1 MPMRPSTAVRRTRRA
16 LAAGALLVALP
27 GLPALAHAQ
36 SANAYSL
43 SDITDLVKNKVPS
56 KRVLSLAKQNCVS
69 FSFDDDAKTRL
80 RHAGATTSLID
91 SLSAVCGPDHP
102 KPSAEDSA
110 KAAAPPAAVVAAPPP
125 DTTFP
130 VKIRAAVVGSDLT
143 VRPVP
148 QMDLFIIGPHGDTTR
163 TSTDLDGSADGS
175 FKEGVYR
182 IESAHSV
189 TIGNARYHWAFYQT
203 FSKDMRP
210 IELTQRNAMIDTITV
225 AAAPPATATPTGATT
240 TGAPTTGAPT
250 TPPTDSAQPANSA
263 GPADSAASPK
273 TPAKPVRHENVERE
287 IFAKYKS
294 GVFTVFGAA
303 RGTGF
308 LVDST
313 GLVVTNAHLVKG
325 AEDVR
330 VQIDSATKVY
340 AKPLV
345 TDDDK
350 DIAVLAINMNRC
362 GACAVLPLFDSSKST
377 APAAGDRVL
386 ALGSPLNRLS
396 VLSIGIVSSADDH
409 AIVSD
414 AGVNW
419 LNTGGPLI
427 NLDGYV
433 IALNS
438 TRESQLALSDA
449 SAGPRVASS
458 TPVSSIAADVE
469 RARTALSSLGAAAPT
484 DSLLPVLPPDPF
496 PKAPIDAVSALPR
509 LDLDVYRTGG
519 GSFRVLV
526 MTPQVMAWRQVQAD
540 KALAARKHDDP
551 RKAAQWRRID
561 PIEGWRD
568 WRDYLDDRRAVV
580 IVNVMPEAAAFPFY
594 EADKLQNFDGGNFKS
609 MVITRDGVPI
619 IPVEKVRIPAVLN
632 VDEMRASGR
641 QVPMQGIY
649 VYRIRDFAPRAVGT
663 TATYA
668 VRIVDA
674 SQPDKPVSIPIQPA
688 MIEQLWKDFTPYRFP

>member
-1 MPMRPSTAVRRTRRA
+1 MPMRPSISSRSARLAIAV
-16 LAAGALLVALP
+16 GAVLFALP

-36 SANAYSL
+36 AANAYSL
-43 SDITDLVKNKVPS
+43 SDIVDLVKNKVPS
-56 KRVLSLAKQNCVS
+56 KRVLALAKENCVS
-69 FSFDDDAKTRL
+69 FSFDDDAKSKL
-80 RHAGATTSLID
+80 RRAGASTSLITE
-91 SLSAVCGPDHP
+91 LSSVCGPDNP
-102 KPSAEDSA
+102 KPTAADSA
-110 KAAAPPAAVVAAPPP
+110 KAAPPPAPVAVAPPP

-130 VKIRAAVVGSDLT
+130 VKIRVAVVGADLT

-148 QMDLFIIGPHGDTTR
+148 QMDLYVIGPQGDTTR
-163 TSTDLDGSADGS
+163 MSTDLDGSAGGS
-175 FKEGVYR
+175 FKDGVYR
-182 IESAHSV
+182 VESARSV
-189 TIGNARYHWAFYQT
+189 TIGNERYRWAFYQT
-203 FSKDMRP
+203 FAKDMRA
-210 IELTQRNAMIDTITV
+210 IELTQKNAMIDTIAA
-225 AAAPPATATPTGATT
+225 AAAPAATT
-240 TGAPTTGAPT
+240 TPAGAASTSAPAASTGA
-250 TPPTDSAQPANSA
+250 DSAQPAATA
-263 GPADSAASPK
+263 GPTDSAAAPK
-273 TPAKPVRHENVERE
+273 TPAKPVRHENVERD
-287 IFAKYKS
+287 IFDKYKS

-308 LVDST
+308 LVDSS
-313 GLVVTNAHLVKG
+313 GLVVTNAHLIKG
-325 AEDVR
+325 ADEVR

-345 TDDDK
+345 TDDAK
-350 DIAVLAINMNRC
+350 DIAVLAINMSHC
-362 GACAVLPLFDSSKST
+362 SACAVLPLFDSSKST
-377 APAAGDRVL
+377 APVAGDRVL
-386 ALGSPLNRLS
+386 ALGSPINRLS

-409 AIVSD
+409 AVVSD

-433 IALNS
+433 VALNS
-438 TRESQLALSDA
+438 TRESQLALADV

-458 TPVSSIAADVE
+458 VPVASVADAVQ
-469 RARTALSSLGAAAPT
+469 RARTALSSLGANAPT

-519 GSFRVLV
+519 GPFRVLV

-580 IVNVMPEAAAFPFY
+580 VVNVMPEAAAFPFY
-594 EADKLQNFDGGNFKS
+594 DADKIQSIDAGDFKS

-619 IPVEKVRIPAVLN
+619 VPVEKVRIPAVLN

-641 QVPMQGIY
+641 QIPMQGIY

-674 SQPDKPVSIPIQPA
+674 AQPDKPVTIPVQPA
-688 MIEQLWKDFTPYRFP
+688 LIEQLWKDFTPYRFP

>member
-1 MPMRPSTAVRRTRRA
+1 MPMRLPTGLRHARRA
-16 LAAGALLVALP
+16 LAAGALLIALP
-27 GLPALAHAQ
+27 GLPALVRAQ
-36 SANAYSL
+36 SANSYSL

-69 FSFDDDAKTRL
+69 FSFDDDAKSRL
-80 RHAGATTSLID
+80 RRAGATASLITD
-91 SLSAVCGPDHP
+91 LSTVCGPDHP
-102 KPSAEDSA
+102 KSSAEDSA
-110 KAAAPPAAVVAAPPP
+110 KAAAPSAPTVVAPPP

-130 VKIRAAVVGSDLT
+130 VKIRAAVVGGDLT

-148 QMDLFIIGPHGDTTR
+148 QMDLYIIGPHGDTTR

-182 IESAHSV
+182 IESARSV
-189 TIGNARYHWAFYQT
+189 TMGNERYRWAFYQT

-210 IELTQRNAMIDTITV
+210 IELTQRNAIIDTI
-225 AAAPPATATPTGATT
+225 AAASPATGGAT
-240 TGAPTTGAPT
+240 TGAPATSPSA
-250 TPPTDSAQPANSA
+250 DSAQPANSA

-273 TPAKPVRHENVERE
+273 APPKTVRHENVERE

-294 GVFTVFGAA
+294 GVFTVFGTA

-325 AEDVR
+325 ADDVR

-350 DIAVLAINMNRC
+350 DVAVLAINMSHC

-377 APAAGDRVL
+377 APTAGDRVL

-396 VLSIGIVSSADDH
+396 VLSIGIVSSVDDH

-449 SAGPRVASS
+449 SAGPRVTSS
-458 TPVSSIAADVE
+458 TPVSSIADAVQ
-469 RARTALSSLGAAAPT
+469 RARTALAALGAAAPT

-519 GSFRVLV
+519 GPFRVLV

-568 WRDYLDDRRAVV
+568 WRDFLDDRRAVV

-594 EADKLQNFDGGNFKS
+594 DADKLQNFDGGNFKS

-619 IPVEKVRIPAVLN
+619 VPVEKVRIPAVLN

-663 TATYA
+663 TAAYA
-668 VRIVDA
+668 VRIIDA
-674 SQPDKPVSIPIQPA
+674 AQPDKPVSIPIQPA

>member
-1 MPMRPSTAVRRTRRA
+1 MPMRSPLGLRHARRA
-16 LAAGALLVALP
+16 LAALLVASL
-27 GLPALAHAQ
+27 GLPALARGQ

-69 FSFDDDAKTRL
+69 FSFDDDAKSRL
-80 RHAGATTSLID
+80 RRAGATASLIGD
-91 SLSAVCGPDHP
+91 LSAVCGPDHP

-110 KAAAPPAAVVAAPPP
+110 KAAAPPAPVVAAPPP

-130 VKIRAAVVGSDLT
+130 VKIRAAVVGTDLT

-175 FKEGVYR
+175 FKDGVYR

-189 TIGNARYHWAFYQT
+189 TIGNQRYRWAFYQT

-210 IELTQRNAMIDTITV
+210 IELTQRNAIIDTLAV
-225 AAAPPATATPTGATT
+225 ATATTGTST
-240 TGAPTTGAPT
+240 APTTA
-250 TPPTDSAQPANSA
+250 DSTQPANSA

-294 GVFTVFGAA
+294 GVFTVFGAG

-308 LVDST
+308 LADST

-325 AEDVR
+325 ADEVR
-330 VQIDSATKVY
+330 VQIDSVTKVY

-345 TDDDK
+345 SDDDK
-350 DIAVLAINMNRC
+350 DVAVLAINMSHC
-362 GACAVLPLFDSSKST
+362 GACVVLPLFDSSKSA

-419 LNTGGPLI
+419 LNTGGPLV

-438 TRESQLALSDA
+438 TRESQLALSDV

-458 TPVSSIAADVE
+458 TPASSIADAVQ
-469 RARTALSSLGAAAPT
+469 RARTALASLGAAAPT

-519 GSFRVLV
+519 GPFRLLA

-619 IPVEKVRIPAVLN
+619 VPVEKVRIPAVLN

-674 SQPDKPVSIPIQPA
+674 AQPDKPVSIPIQPA

>member
-1 MPMRPSTAVRRTRRA
+1 MRSSIGFRRTRRA
-16 LAAGALLVALP
+16 LAAGALLLALP
-27 GLPALAHAQ
+27 GLPALARAQ
-36 SANAYSL
+36 SANSYSL

-56 KRVLSLAKQNCVS
+56 KRVLALAKQNCVS
-69 FSFDDDAKTRL
+69 FSFDDDAKSRL
-80 RHAGATTSLID
+80 RRAGATASLITD
-91 SLSAVCGPDHP
+91 LSSVCGPDHP
-102 KPSAEDSA
+102 KSSAEDSA
-110 KAAAPPAAVVAAPPP
+110 KAAMPPAPVVVAPPP

-130 VKIRAAVVGSDLT
+130 VKIRAAVVGADLA

-148 QMDLFIIGPHGDTTR
+148 QMDLLIIGPHGDTAR

-182 IESAHSV
+182 IESARSV
-189 TIGNARYHWAFYQT
+189 TIGNARYRWALYQT

-210 IELTQRNAMIDTITV
+210 IELTQRNAIIDTV
-225 AAAPPATATPTGATT
+225 AVGAAPPAAATPTGATA
-240 TGAPTTGAPT
+240 GAST
-250 TPPTDSAQPANSA
+250 TPPSADSAQPANSA
-263 GPADSAASPK
+263 GPTDSAASPK
-273 TPAKPVRHENVERE
+273 TPAKAVRHENVERE

-294 GVFTVFGAA
+294 GVFTVFGTG

-313 GLVVTNAHLVKG
+313 GLVVTNAHLIKG
-325 AEDVR
+325 ADEVR

-345 TDDDK
+345 SDDDK
-350 DIAVLAINMNRC
+350 DVAVLAINMSHC

-377 APAAGDRVL
+377 APVAGDRVL

-438 TRESQLALSDA
+438 TRESQLALSDV

-458 TPVSSIAADVE
+458 TPVSSVVDALQ
-469 RARTALSSLGAAAPT
+469 RARTALPSLGAAAPT

-519 GSFRVLV
+519 GPFRVLV

-580 IVNVMPEAAAFPFY
+580 IVNAMPEAAAFPFY

-619 IPVEKVRIPAVLN
+619 VPVEKVRIPAVLN
-632 VDEMRASGR
+632 VDEMRATGR

-674 SQPDKPVSIPIQPA
+674 AQPDKPVSIPIQPA

>member
-1 MPMRPSTAVRRTRRA
+1 MPMRPPLGLRHARRA
-16 LAAGALLVALP
+16 LAAVLVASL
-27 GLPALAHAQ
+27 GLPALARGQ
-36 SANAYSL
+36 SASAYSL

-69 FSFDDDAKTRL
+69 FSFDDDAKSRL
-80 RHAGATTSLID
+80 RRAGATSSLID
-91 SLSAVCGPDHP
+91 DLSAVCGPDHP
-102 KPSAEDSA
+102 KPSAGDSA
-110 KAAAPPAAVVAAPPP
+110 KAAAPPAPVVAVPPP

-130 VKIRAAVVGSDLT
+130 VKIRAAVVGTDLT

-175 FKEGVYR
+175 FKDGVYR
-182 IESAHSV
+182 IESARSV
-189 TIGNARYHWAFYQT
+189 TIGNQRYRWAFYQT

-210 IELTQRNAMIDTITV
+210 IELTQRNAIIDTIAV
-225 AAAPPATATPTGATT
+225 STATTGTST
-240 TGAPTTGAPT
+240 APTTA
-250 TPPTDSAQPANSA
+250 DSTQPANSA

-294 GVFTVFGAA
+294 GVFTVFGVG

-308 LVDST
+308 LADST

-325 AEDVR
+325 ADEVR
-330 VQIDSATKVY
+330 VQIDSVTKVY

-345 TDDDK
+345 SDDDK
-350 DIAVLAINMNRC
+350 DVAVLAINMSHC
-362 GACAVLPLFDSSKST
+362 GACVVLPLFDSSKST

-419 LNTGGPLI
+419 LNTGGPLV

-438 TRESQLALSDA
+438 TRESQLALSDV

-458 TPVSSIAADVE
+458 TPASSIADAVQ
-469 RARTALSSLGAAAPT
+469 RARTALPSLGAAAPT

-519 GSFRVLV
+519 GPFRLLT

-619 IPVEKVRIPAVLN
+619 VPVEKVRIPAVLN

-674 SQPDKPVSIPIQPA
+674 AQPDKPVSIPIQPA

>member
-1 MPMRPSTAVRRTRRA
+1 MPMRPSISSRSARLAIAVGAVLFA
-16 LAAGALLVALP
+16 LH

-36 SANAYSL
+36 AANAYSL
-43 SDITDLVKNKVPS
+43 SDIVDLVKNKVPS
-56 KRVLSLAKQNCVS
+56 KRVLALAKENCVS
-69 FSFDDDAKTRL
+69 FSFDDDAKSKL
-80 RHAGATTSLID
+80 RRAGASTSLITE
-91 SLSAVCGPDHP
+91 LSSVCGPDNP
-102 KPSAEDSA
+102 KPTAADSA
-110 KAAAPPAAVVAAPPP
+110 KAAPPPAPVAVAPPP

-130 VKIRAAVVGSDLT
+130 VKIRVAVVGADLT

-148 QMDLFIIGPHGDTTR
+148 QMDLYVIGPQGDTTR
-163 TSTDLDGSADGS
+163 MSTDLDGSAGGS
-175 FKEGVYR
+175 FKDGVYR
-182 IESAHSV
+182 VESARSV
-189 TIGNARYHWAFYQT
+189 TIGNERYRWAFYQT
-203 FSKDMRP
+203 FAKDMRA
-210 IELTQRNAMIDTITV
+210 IELTQKNAMIDTIAA
-225 AAAPPATATPTGATT
+225 AAAPAATT
-240 TGAPTTGAPT
+240 TPAGAASTSAPAASTGA
-250 TPPTDSAQPANSA
+250 DSAQPAATA
-263 GPADSAASPK
+263 GPTDSAAAPK
-273 TPAKPVRHENVERE
+273 TPAKPVRHENVERD
-287 IFAKYKS
+287 IFDKYKS

-308 LVDST
+308 LVDSS
-313 GLVVTNAHLVKG
+313 GLVVTNAHLIKG
-325 AEDVR
+325 ADEVR

-345 TDDDK
+345 TDDAK
-350 DIAVLAINMNRC
+350 DIAVLAINMSHC
-362 GACAVLPLFDSSKST
+362 SACAVLPLFDSSKST
-377 APAAGDRVL
+377 APVAGDRVL
-386 ALGSPLNRLS
+386 ALGSPINRLS

-409 AIVSD
+409 AVVSD

-433 IALNS
+433 VALNS
-438 TRESQLALSDA
+438 TRESQLALADV

-458 TPVSSIAADVE
+458 VPVASVADAVQ
-469 RARTALSSLGAAAPT
+469 RARTALSSLGANAPT

-519 GSFRVLV
+519 GPFRVLV

-580 IVNVMPEAAAFPFY
+580 VVNVMPEAAAFPFY
-594 EADKLQNFDGGNFKS
+594 DADKIQSIDAGDFKS

-619 IPVEKVRIPAVLN
+619 VPVEKVRIPAVLN

-641 QVPMQGIY
+641 QIPMQGIY

-674 SQPDKPVSIPIQPA
+674 AQPDKPVTIPVQPA
-688 MIEQLWKDFTPYRFP
+688 LIEQLWKDFTPYRFP

>member
-1 MPMRPSTAVRRTRRA
+1 MPMRLPTGLRHARRA
-16 LAAGALLVALP
+16 LAAGALLIALP
-27 GLPALAHAQ
+27 GLPALVRAQ
-36 SANAYSL
+36 SANSYSL

-69 FSFDDDAKTRL
+69 FSFDDDAKSRL
-80 RHAGATTSLID
+80 RRAGATASLITD
-91 SLSAVCGPDHP
+91 LSTVCGPDHP
-102 KPSAEDSA
+102 KSSAEDSA
-110 KAAAPPAAVVAAPPP
+110 KAAAPSAPTVVAPPP

-130 VKIRAAVVGSDLT
+130 VKIRAAVVGGDLT

-148 QMDLFIIGPHGDTTR
+148 QMDLYIIGPHGDTTR

-182 IESAHSV
+182 IESARSV
-189 TIGNARYHWAFYQT
+189 TMGNERYRWAFYQT

-210 IELTQRNAMIDTITV
+210 IELTQRNAIIDTI
-225 AAAPPATATPTGATT
+225 AASPATGGAT
-240 TGAPTTGAPT
+240 TGAPATSPSA
-250 TPPTDSAQPANSA
+250 DSAQPANSA

-273 TPAKPVRHENVERE
+273 APPKTVRHENVERE

-294 GVFTVFGAA
+294 GVFTVFGTA

-325 AEDVR
+325 ADDVR

-350 DIAVLAINMNRC
+350 DVAVLAINMSHC

-377 APAAGDRVL
+377 APTAGDRVL

-396 VLSIGIVSSADDH
+396 VLSIGIVSSVDDH

-449 SAGPRVASS
+449 SAGPRVTSS
-458 TPVSSIAADVE
+458 TPVSSIADAVQ
-469 RARTALSSLGAAAPT
+469 RARTALAALGAAAPT

-519 GSFRVLV
+519 GPFRVLV

-568 WRDYLDDRRAVV
+568 WRDFLDDRRAVV

-594 EADKLQNFDGGNFKS
+594 DADKLQNFDGGNFKS

-619 IPVEKVRIPAVLN
+619 VPVEKVRIPAVLN

-663 TATYA
+663 TAAYA
-668 VRIVDA
+668 VRIIDA
-674 SQPDKPVSIPIQPA
+674 AQPDKPVSIPIQPA

>member
-1 MPMRPSTAVRRTRRA
+1 MRPSISSRSARLAIAV
-16 LAAGALLVALP
+16 GAVLFALP

-36 SANAYSL
+36 AANAYSL
-43 SDITDLVKNKVPS
+43 SDIVDLVKNKVPS
-56 KRVLSLAKQNCVS
+56 KRVLALAKENCVS
-69 FSFDDDAKTRL
+69 FSFDDDAKSKL
-80 RHAGATTSLID
+80 RRAGASTSLITE
-91 SLSAVCGPDHP
+91 LSSVCGPDNP
-102 KPSAEDSA
+102 KPTAADSA
-110 KAAAPPAAVVAAPPP
+110 KAAPPPAPVAVAPPP

-130 VKIRAAVVGSDLT
+130 VKIRVAVVGADLT

-148 QMDLFIIGPHGDTTR
+148 QMDLYVIGPQGDTTR
-163 TSTDLDGSADGS
+163 MSTDLDGSAGGS
-175 FKEGVYR
+175 FKDGVYR
-182 IESAHSV
+182 VESARSV
-189 TIGNARYHWAFYQT
+189 TIGNERYRWAFYQT
-203 FSKDMRP
+203 FAKDMRA
-210 IELTQRNAMIDTITV
+210 IELTQKNAMIDTIAA
-225 AAAPPATATPTGATT
+225 AAAPAATT
-240 TGAPTTGAPT
+240 TPAGAASTSAPAASTGA
-250 TPPTDSAQPANSA
+250 DSAQPAATA
-263 GPADSAASPK
+263 GPTDSAAAPK
-273 TPAKPVRHENVERE
+273 TPAKPVRHENVERD
-287 IFAKYKS
+287 IFDKYKS

-308 LVDST
+308 LVDSS
-313 GLVVTNAHLVKG
+313 GLVVTNAHLIKG
-325 AEDVR
+325 ADEVR

-345 TDDDK
+345 TDDAK
-350 DIAVLAINMNRC
+350 DIAVLAINMSHC
-362 GACAVLPLFDSSKST
+362 SACAVLPLFDSSKST
-377 APAAGDRVL
+377 APVAGDRVL
-386 ALGSPLNRLS
+386 ALGSPINRLS

-409 AIVSD
+409 AVVSD

-433 IALNS
+433 VALNS
-438 TRESQLALSDA
+438 TRESQLALADV

-458 TPVSSIAADVE
+458 VPVASVADAVQ
-469 RARTALSSLGAAAPT
+469 RARTALSSLGANAPT

-519 GSFRVLV
+519 GPFRVLV

-580 IVNVMPEAAAFPFY
+580 VVNVMPEAAAFPFY
-594 EADKLQNFDGGNFKS
+594 DADKIQSIDAGDFKS

-619 IPVEKVRIPAVLN
+619 VPVEKVRIPAVLN

-641 QVPMQGIY
+641 QIPMQGIY

-674 SQPDKPVSIPIQPA
+674 AQPDKPVTIPVQPA
-688 MIEQLWKDFTPYRFP
+688 LIEQLWKDFTPYRFP

>member
-1 MPMRPSTAVRRTRRA
+1 MPMRPSISSRSARLAIAV
-16 LAAGALLVALP
+16 GAVLFALP

-36 SANAYSL
+36 AANAYSL
-43 SDITDLVKNKVPS
+43 SDIVDLVKNKVPS
-56 KRVLSLAKQNCVS
+56 KRVLALAKENCVS
-69 FSFDDDAKTRL
+69 FSFDDDAKSKL
-80 RHAGATTSLID
+80 RRAGASTSLITE
-91 SLSAVCGPDHP
+91 LSSVCGPDNP
-102 KPSAEDSA
+102 KPTAADSA
-110 KAAAPPAAVVAAPPP
+110 KAAPPPAPVAVTPPP

-130 VKIRAAVVGSDLT
+130 VKIRVAVVGADLT

-148 QMDLFIIGPHGDTTR
+148 QMDLYVIGPQGDTTR
-163 TSTDLDGSADGS
+163 MSTDLDGSAGGS
-175 FKEGVYR
+175 FKDGVYR
-182 IESAHSV
+182 VESARSV
-189 TIGNARYHWAFYQT
+189 TIGNERYRWAFYQT
-203 FSKDMRP
+203 FAKDMRA
-210 IELTQRNAMIDTITV
+210 IELTQKNAMIDTIAA
-225 AAAPPATATPTGATT
+225 AAAPAATT
-240 TGAPTTGAPT
+240 TPAGAASTSAPAASTGA
-250 TPPTDSAQPANSA
+250 DSAQPAATA
-263 GPADSAASPK
+263 GPTDSAAAPK
-273 TPAKPVRHENVERE
+273 TPAKPVRHENVERD
-287 IFAKYKS
+287 IFDKYKS

-308 LVDST
+308 LVDSS
-313 GLVVTNAHLVKG
+313 GLVVTNAHLIKG
-325 AEDVR
+325 ADEVR

-345 TDDDK
+345 TDDAK
-350 DIAVLAINMNRC
+350 DIAVLAINMSHC
-362 GACAVLPLFDSSKST
+362 SACAVLPLFDSSKST
-377 APAAGDRVL
+377 APVAGDRVL
-386 ALGSPLNRLS
+386 ALGSPINRLS

-409 AIVSD
+409 AVVSD

-433 IALNS
+433 VALNS
-438 TRESQLALSDA
+438 TRESQLALADV

-458 TPVSSIAADVE
+458 VPVASVADAVQ
-469 RARTALSSLGAAAPT
+469 RARTALSSLGANAPT

-519 GSFRVLV
+519 GPFRVLV

-580 IVNVMPEAAAFPFY
+580 VVNVMPEAAAFPFY
-594 EADKLQNFDGGNFKS
+594 DADKIQSIDAGDFKS

-619 IPVEKVRIPAVLN
+619 VPVEKVRIPAVLN

-641 QVPMQGIY
+641 QIPMQGIY

-674 SQPDKPVSIPIQPA
+674 AQPDKPVTIPVQPA
-688 MIEQLWKDFTPYRFP
+688 LIEQLWKDFTPYRFP

>member
-1 MPMRPSTAVRRTRRA
+1 MPMRPSISSRSARLAIAV
-16 LAAGALLVALP
+16 GAVLFALP

-36 SANAYSL
+36 AANAYSL
-43 SDITDLVKNKVPS
+43 SDIVDLVKNKVPS
-56 KRVLSLAKQNCVS
+56 KRVLALAKENCVS
-69 FSFDDDAKTRL
+69 FSFDDDAKSKL
-80 RHAGATTSLID
+80 RRAGASTSLITE
-91 SLSAVCGPDHP
+91 LSSVCGPDNP
-102 KPSAEDSA
+102 KPTAADSA
-110 KAAAPPAAVVAAPPP
+110 KAAPPPAPVAVAPPP

-130 VKIRAAVVGSDLT
+130 VKIRVAVVGADLT

-148 QMDLFIIGPHGDTTR
+148 QMDLYVIGPQGDTTR
-163 TSTDLDGSADGS
+163 MSTDLDGSAGGS
-175 FKEGVYR
+175 FKDGVYR
-182 IESAHSV
+182 VESARSV
-189 TIGNARYHWAFYQT
+189 TIGNERYRWAFYQT
-203 FSKDMRP
+203 FAKDMRA
-210 IELTQRNAMIDTITV
+210 IELTQKNAMIDTIAA
-225 AAAPPATATPTGATT
+225 AAAPAATT
-240 TGAPTTGAPT
+240 TPAGAASTSAPAASTGA
-250 TPPTDSAQPANSA
+250 DSAQPAATA
-263 GPADSAASPK
+263 GPTDSAAAPK
-273 TPAKPVRHENVERE
+273 TPAKPVRHENVERD
-287 IFAKYKS
+287 IFDKYKS

-308 LVDST
+308 LVDSS
-313 GLVVTNAHLVKG
+313 GLVVTNAHLIKG
-325 AEDVR
+325 ADEVR

-345 TDDDK
+345 TDDAK
-350 DIAVLAINMNRC
+350 DIAVLAINMSHC
-362 GACAVLPLFDSSKST
+362 SACAVLPLFDSSKST
-377 APAAGDRVL
+377 APVAGDRVL
-386 ALGSPLNRLS
+386 ALGSPINRLS

-409 AIVSD
+409 AVVSD

-433 IALNS
+433 VALNS
-438 TRESQLALSDA
+438 TRESQLALADV

-458 TPVSSIAADVE
+458 VPVASVADAVQ
-469 RARTALSSLGAAAPT
+469 RARTALSSLGANAPT

-519 GSFRVLV
+519 GPFRVLV

-580 IVNVMPEAAAFPFY
+580 VVNVMPEAAAFPFY
-594 EADKLQNFDGGNFKS
+594 DADKIQSIDAGDFKS

-619 IPVEKVRIPAVLN
+619 VPVEKVRIPAVLN

-641 QVPMQGIY
+641 QIPMQGIY

-674 SQPDKPVSIPIQPA
+674 AQPDKPITIPVQPA
-688 MIEQLWKDFTPYRFP
+688 LIEQLWKDFTPYRFP

>member
-1 MPMRPSTAVRRTRRA
+1 MPMRSPLGLRHAHRA
-16 LAAGALLVALP
+16 LAAVLVASL
-27 GLPALAHAQ
+27 GLPALARGQ

-69 FSFDDDAKTRL
+69 FSFDDDAKSRL
-80 RHAGATTSLID
+80 RRAGATSSLID
-91 SLSAVCGPDHP
+91 DLSAVCGPDHP

-110 KAAAPPAAVVAAPPP
+110 KAAAPPAPVVAVPPP

-130 VKIRAAVVGSDLT
+130 VKIRAAVVGTDLT

-175 FKEGVYR
+175 FKDGVYR
-182 IESAHSV
+182 IESARSV
-189 TIGNARYHWAFYQT
+189 TIGNQRYRWAFYQT

-210 IELTQRNAMIDTITV
+210 IELTQRNAIIDTIAV
-225 AAAPPATATPTGATT
+225 STATTGTST
-240 TGAPTTGAPT
+240 APTTA
-250 TPPTDSAQPANSA
+250 DSTQPANSA

-294 GVFTVFGAA
+294 GVFTVFGVG

-308 LVDST
+308 LADST

-325 AEDVR
+325 ADEVR
-330 VQIDSATKVY
+330 VQIDSVTKVY

-345 TDDDK
+345 SDDDK
-350 DIAVLAINMNRC
+350 DVAVLAINMSHC
-362 GACAVLPLFDSSKST
+362 GACVVLPLFDSSKST

-409 AIVSD
+409 AVVSD

-419 LNTGGPLI
+419 LNTGGPLV

-438 TRESQLALSDA
+438 TRESQLALSDV

-458 TPVSSIAADVE
+458 TPASSIADAVQ
-469 RARTALSSLGAAAPT
+469 RAHTALPSLGAAAPT

-519 GSFRVLV
+519 GPFRLLT

-619 IPVEKVRIPAVLN
+619 VPVEKVRIPAVLN

-674 SQPDKPVSIPIQPA
+674 AQPDKPVSIPIQPA

>member
-1 MPMRPSTAVRRTRRA
+1 MPMRLPTGLRHARRA
-16 LAAGALLVALP
+16 LAAGALLIALP
-27 GLPALAHAQ
+27 GLPALVRAQ
-36 SANAYSL
+36 SANSYSL

-69 FSFDDDAKTRL
+69 FSFDDDAKSRL
-80 RHAGATTSLID
+80 RRAGATASLITD
-91 SLSAVCGPDHP
+91 LSTVCGPDHP
-102 KPSAEDSA
+102 KSSAEDSA
-110 KAAAPPAAVVAAPPP
+110 KAAAPSAPTVVAPPP

-130 VKIRAAVVGSDLT
+130 VKIRAAVVGGDLT

-148 QMDLFIIGPHGDTTR
+148 QMDLYIIGPHGDTTR

-182 IESAHSV
+182 IESARSV
-189 TIGNARYHWAFYQT
+189 TMGNERYRWAFYQT

-210 IELTQRNAMIDTITV
+210 IELTQRNAIIDTI
-225 AAAPPATATPTGATT
+225 AASPATGGAT
-240 TGAPTTGAPT
+240 TGAPATSPSA
-250 TPPTDSAQPANSA
+250 DSAQPANSA

-273 TPAKPVRHENVERE
+273 APPKTVRHENVERE

-294 GVFTVFGAA
+294 GVFTVFGTA

-325 AEDVR
+325 ADDVR

-350 DIAVLAINMNRC
+350 DVAVLAINMSHC

-377 APAAGDRVL
+377 APTAGDRVL

-449 SAGPRVASS
+449 SAGPRVTSS
-458 TPVSSIAADVE
+458 TPVSSIADAVQ
-469 RARTALSSLGAAAPT
+469 RARTALAALGAAAPT

-519 GSFRVLV
+519 GPFRVLV

-568 WRDYLDDRRAVV
+568 WRDFLDDRRAVV

-594 EADKLQNFDGGNFKS
+594 DADKLQNFDGGNFKS

-619 IPVEKVRIPAVLN
+619 VPVEKVRIPAVLN

-663 TATYA
+663 TAAYA
-668 VRIVDA
+668 VRIIDA
-674 SQPDKPVSIPIQPA
+674 AQPDKPVSIPIQPA

>member
-1 MPMRPSTAVRRTRRA
+1 MPMRPSISSRSARLAIAV
-16 LAAGALLVALP
+16 GAVLFALP

-36 SANAYSL
+36 AANAYSL
-43 SDITDLVKNKVPS
+43 SDIVDLVKNKVPS
-56 KRVLSLAKQNCVS
+56 KRVLALAKENCVS
-69 FSFDDDAKTRL
+69 FSFDDDAKSKL
-80 RHAGATTSLID
+80 RRAGASTSLITD
-91 SLSAVCGPDHP
+91 LSSVCGPDNP
-102 KPSAEDSA
+102 KPTAADSA
-110 KAAAPPAAVVAAPPP
+110 KAAPPPAPVAVAPPP

-130 VKIRAAVVGSDLT
+130 VKIRVAVVGADLT

-148 QMDLFIIGPHGDTTR
+148 QMDLYVIGPQGDTTR
-163 TSTDLDGSADGS
+163 MSTDLDGSAGGS
-175 FKEGVYR
+175 FKDGVYR
-182 IESAHSV
+182 VESARSV
-189 TIGNARYHWAFYQT
+189 TIGNERYRWAFYQT
-203 FSKDMRP
+203 FAKDMRA
-210 IELTQRNAMIDTITV
+210 IELTQKNAMIDTIAA
-225 AAAPPATATPTGATT
+225 AAAPAATT
-240 TGAPTTGAPT
+240 TPAGAASTSAPAASTGA
-250 TPPTDSAQPANSA
+250 DSAQPAATA
-263 GPADSAASPK
+263 GPTDSAAAPK
-273 TPAKPVRHENVERE
+273 TPAKPVRHENVERD
-287 IFAKYKS
+287 IFDKYKS

-308 LVDST
+308 LVDSS
-313 GLVVTNAHLVKG
+313 GLVVTNAHLIKG
-325 AEDVR
+325 ADEVR

-345 TDDDK
+345 TDDAK
-350 DIAVLAINMNRC
+350 DIAVLAINMSHC
-362 GACAVLPLFDSSKST
+362 SACAVLPLFDSSKST
-377 APAAGDRVL
+377 APVAGDRVL
-386 ALGSPLNRLS
+386 ALGSPINRLS

-409 AIVSD
+409 AVVSD

-433 IALNS
+433 VALNS
-438 TRESQLALSDA
+438 TRESQLALADV

-458 TPVSSIAADVE
+458 VPVASVADAVQ
-469 RARTALSSLGAAAPT
+469 RARTALSSLGANAPT

-519 GSFRVLV
+519 GPFRVLV

-580 IVNVMPEAAAFPFY
+580 VVNVMPEAAAFPFY
-594 EADKLQNFDGGNFKS
+594 DADKIQSIDAGDFKS

-619 IPVEKVRIPAVLN
+619 VPVEKVRIPAVLN

-641 QVPMQGIY
+641 QIPMQGIY

-674 SQPDKPVSIPIQPA
+674 AQPDKPVTIPVQPA
-688 MIEQLWKDFTPYRFP
+688 LIEQLWKDFTPYRFP

>member
-1 MPMRPSTAVRRTRRA
+1 MPMRLPVGLRRTRRA
-16 LAAGALLVALP
+16 LSAALLVALP
-27 GLPALAHAQ
+27 GLPALARGQ

-69 FSFDDDAKTRL
+69 FSFDDDAKSRL
-80 RHAGATTSLID
+80 RRAGATTSLIE

-130 VKIRAAVVGSDLT
+130 VKIRAAVVGTDLT

-175 FKEGVYR
+175 FKDGVYR
-182 IESAHSV
+182 IESARSV
-189 TIGNARYHWAFYQT
+189 TIGNQRYRWAFYQT

-210 IELTQRNAMIDTITV
+210 IELTQRNAIIDTIAA
-225 AAAPPATATPTGATT
+225 AAAPAATATPTGAAT
-240 TGAPTTGAPT
+240 TGTSTPTTA
-250 TPPTDSAQPANSA
+250 DSAQPANSA

-287 IFAKYKS
+287 MFAKYKS
-294 GVFTVFGAA
+294 GVFTVFGAG

-308 LVDST
+308 LVDSA

-325 AEDVR
+325 ADEVR

-345 TDDDK
+345 SDDDK
-350 DIAVLAINMNRC
+350 DVAVLAINMSHC

-438 TRESQLALSDA
+438 TRESQLALSDV

-458 TPVSSIAADVE
+458 TPASSIADAVQ
-469 RARTALSSLGAAAPT
+469 RARTALASLGAAAPT

-496 PKAPIDAVSALPR
+496 PKAPIDAVSVLPR

-519 GSFRVLV
+519 GPFRVLV
-526 MTPQVMAWRQVQAD
+526 MTPQLMAWRQAQAD

-551 RKAAQWRRID
+551 QKAAQWRRID

-580 IVNVMPEAAAFPFY
+580 VVNVMPEGAAFPFY
-594 EADKLQNFDGGNFKS
+594 EADKLQSFDGGNFKS

-619 IPVEKVRIPAVLN
+619 VPVEKVRIPAVLN

-663 TATYA
+663 TAAYA

-674 SQPDKPVSIPIQPA
+674 AQPDKPVSIPIQPA

>member
-1 MPMRPSTAVRRTRRA
+1 MPMRSSIGFRRTRRA
-16 LAAGALLVALP
+16 LAAGALLLALP
-27 GLPALAHAQ
+27 GLPALARAQ
-36 SANAYSL
+36 SANSYSL

-56 KRVLSLAKQNCVS
+56 KRVLALAKQNCVS
-69 FSFDDDAKTRL
+69 FSFDDDAKSRL
-80 RHAGATTSLID
+80 RRAGATASLITD
-91 SLSAVCGPDHP
+91 LSSVCGPDHP
-102 KPSAEDSA
+102 KSSAEDSA
-110 KAAAPPAAVVAAPPP
+110 KAAMPPAPAVVAPPP

-130 VKIRAAVVGSDLT
+130 VKIRAAVVGADLA

-148 QMDLFIIGPHGDTTR
+148 QMDLLIIGPHGDTAR

-182 IESAHSV
+182 IESARSV
-189 TIGNARYHWAFYQT
+189 TIGNARYRWALYQT

-210 IELTQRNAMIDTITV
+210 IELTQRNAIIDTV
-225 AAAPPATATPTGATT
+225 AVGAAPPAAATPTGATA
-240 TGAPTTGAPT
+240 GAST
-250 TPPTDSAQPANSA
+250 TPPSADSAQPANSA
-263 GPADSAASPK
+263 GPTDSAASPK

-294 GVFTVFGAA
+294 GVFTVFGTG

-313 GLVVTNAHLVKG
+313 GLVVTNAHLIKG
-325 AEDVR
+325 ADEVR

-345 TDDDK
+345 SDDDK
-350 DIAVLAINMNRC
+350 DVAVLAINMSHC

-377 APAAGDRVL
+377 APVAGDRVL

-438 TRESQLALSDA
+438 TRESQLALSDV

-458 TPVSSIAADVE
+458 TPVSSVVDALQ
-469 RARTALSSLGAAAPT
+469 RARTALPSLGAAAPT

-519 GSFRVLV
+519 GPFRVLV

-580 IVNVMPEAAAFPFY
+580 IVNAMPEAAAFPFY

-619 IPVEKVRIPAVLN
+619 VPVEKVRIPAVLN
-632 VDEMRASGR
+632 VDEMRATGR

-674 SQPDKPVSIPIQPA
+674 AQPDKPVSIPIQPA

>member
-1 MPMRPSTAVRRTRRA
+1 MPMRSPIGLGPTRRA
-16 LAAGALLVALP
+16 LAAALLVALP
-27 GLPALAHAQ
+27 GLPALARGQ

-56 KRVLSLAKQNCVS
+56 KRVLSLAKQSCVS
-69 FSFDDDAKTRL
+69 FSFDDDAKSRL
-80 RHAGATTSLID
+80 RRAGATTSLID

-110 KAAAPPAAVVAAPPP
+110 KAAAPPAAVVPAPPP

-130 VKIRAAVVGSDLT
+130 VKIRAAVVGTDLT

-175 FKEGVYR
+175 FKDGVYR

-189 TIGNARYHWAFYQT
+189 TIGNQRYRWAFYQT

-210 IELTQRNAMIDTITV
+210 IELTQRNAIIDTISA
-225 AAAPPATATPTGATT
+225 AAAPAATTTPTGAAT
-240 TGAPTTGAPT
+240 TGTSTLTTA
-250 TPPTDSAQPANSA
+250 DSAQPANSA

-294 GVFTVFGAA
+294 GVFTVFGAG

-325 AEDVR
+325 ADEVR

-345 TDDDK
+345 SDDDK
-350 DIAVLAINMNRC
+350 DVAVLAINMSHC

-438 TRESQLALSDA
+438 TRESQLALSDV

-458 TPVSSIAADVE
+458 TPASSVADAVQ
-469 RARTALSSLGAAAPT
+469 RARTALASLGAAAPT

-509 LDLDVYRTGG
+509 LDVDVYRTGG
-519 GSFRVLV
+519 GPFRVLV
-526 MTPQVMAWRQVQAD
+526 MTPQVMAWRQAQAD

-580 IVNVMPEAAAFPFY
+580 VVNVMPEGAAFPFY

-619 IPVEKVRIPAVLN
+619 VPVEKVRIPAVLN

-663 TATYA
+663 TAAYA

-674 SQPDKPVSIPIQPA
+674 AQPDKPISIPIQPA

>member
-1 MPMRPSTAVRRTRRA
+1 MPMRLPTGLRHARRA
-16 LAAGALLVALP
+16 LAAGALLIALP
-27 GLPALAHAQ
+27 GLPALVRAQ
-36 SANAYSL
+36 SANSYSL

-69 FSFDDDAKTRL
+69 FSFDDDAKSRL
-80 RHAGATTSLID
+80 RRAGATASLITD
-91 SLSAVCGPDHP
+91 LSTVCGPDHP
-102 KPSAEDSA
+102 KSSAEDSA
-110 KAAAPPAAVVAAPPP
+110 KAAAPSAPTVVAPPP

-130 VKIRAAVVGSDLT
+130 VKIRAAVVGGDLT
-143 VRPVP
+143 VHPVP
-148 QMDLFIIGPHGDTTR
+148 QMDLYIIGPHGDTTR

-182 IESAHSV
+182 IESARSV
-189 TIGNARYHWAFYQT
+189 TMGNERYRWAFYQT

-210 IELTQRNAMIDTITV
+210 IELTQRNAIIDTI
-225 AAAPPATATPTGATT
+225 AAASPATGGAT
-240 TGAPTTGAPT
+240 TGAPATSPSA
-250 TPPTDSAQPANSA
+250 DSAQPANSA

-273 TPAKPVRHENVERE
+273 APPKTVRHENVERE

-294 GVFTVFGAA
+294 GVFTVFGTA

-325 AEDVR
+325 ADDVR

-350 DIAVLAINMNRC
+350 DVAVLAINMSHC

-377 APAAGDRVL
+377 APTAGDRVL

-449 SAGPRVASS
+449 SAGPRVTSS
-458 TPVSSIAADVE
+458 TPVSSIADAVQ
-469 RARTALSSLGAAAPT
+469 RARTALAALGAAAPT

-519 GSFRVLV
+519 GPFRVLV

-568 WRDYLDDRRAVV
+568 WRDFLDDRRAVV

-594 EADKLQNFDGGNFKS
+594 DADKLQNFDGGNFKS

-619 IPVEKVRIPAVLN
+619 VPVEKVRIPAVLN

-663 TATYA
+663 TAAYA
-668 VRIVDA
+668 VRIIDA
-674 SQPDKPVSIPIQPA
+674 AQPDKPVSIPIQPA

>member
-1 MPMRPSTAVRRTRRA
+1 MPMRLPTGLRHARRA
-16 LAAGALLVALP
+16 LAAGALLIALP
-27 GLPALAHAQ
+27 GLPALVRAQ
-36 SANAYSL
+36 SANSYSL

-69 FSFDDDAKTRL
+69 FSFDDDAKSRL
-80 RHAGATTSLID
+80 RRAGATASLITD
-91 SLSAVCGPDHP
+91 LSTVCGPDHP
-102 KPSAEDSA
+102 KSSAEDSA
-110 KAAAPPAAVVAAPPP
+110 KAAAPSAPTVVAPPP

-130 VKIRAAVVGSDLT
+130 VKIRAAVVGGDLT

-148 QMDLFIIGPHGDTTR
+148 QMDLYIIGPHGDTTR

-182 IESAHSV
+182 IESARSV
-189 TIGNARYHWAFYQT
+189 TMGNERYRWAFYQT

-210 IELTQRNAMIDTITV
+210 IELTQRNAIIDTI
-225 AAAPPATATPTGATT
+225 AAASPATGGAT
-240 TGAPTTGAPT
+240 TGAPATSPSA
-250 TPPTDSAQPANSA
+250 DSAQPANSA

-273 TPAKPVRHENVERE
+273 APPKTVRHENVERE

-294 GVFTVFGAA
+294 GVFTVFGTA

-325 AEDVR
+325 ADDVR

-350 DIAVLAINMNRC
+350 DVAVLAINMSHC

-377 APAAGDRVL
+377 APTAGDRVL

-449 SAGPRVASS
+449 SAGPRVTSS
-458 TPVSSIAADVE
+458 TPVSSIADAVQ
-469 RARTALSSLGAAAPT
+469 RARTALAALGAAAPT

-519 GSFRVLV
+519 GPFRVLV

-568 WRDYLDDRRAVV
+568 WRDFLDDRRAVV

-594 EADKLQNFDGGNFKS
+594 DADKLQNFDGGNFKS

-619 IPVEKVRIPAVLN
+619 VPVEKVRIPAVLN

-663 TATYA
+663 TAAYA
-668 VRIVDA
+668 VRIIDA
-674 SQPDKPVSIPIQPA
+674 AQPDKPVSIPIQPA

>member
-1 MPMRPSTAVRRTRRA
+1 MPMRPSISSRSARLAIAV
-16 LAAGALLVALP
+16 GAVLFALP

-36 SANAYSL
+36 AANAYSL
-43 SDITDLVKNKVPS
+43 SDIVDLVKNKVPS
-56 KRVLSLAKQNCVS
+56 KRVLALAKENCVS
-69 FSFDDDAKTRL
+69 FSFDDDAKSKL
-80 RHAGATTSLID
+80 RRAGASTSLITE
-91 SLSAVCGPDHP
+91 LSSVCGPDNP
-102 KPSAEDSA
+102 KPTAADSA
-110 KAAAPPAAVVAAPPP
+110 KAAPPPAPVAVAPPP

-130 VKIRAAVVGSDLT
+130 VKIRVAVVGADLT

-148 QMDLFIIGPHGDTTR
+148 QMDLYVIGPQGDTTR
-163 TSTDLDGSADGS
+163 MSTDLDGSAGGS
-175 FKEGVYR
+175 FKDGVYR
-182 IESAHSV
+182 VESARSV
-189 TIGNARYHWAFYQT
+189 TIGNERYRWAFYQT
-203 FSKDMRP
+203 FAKDMRA
-210 IELTQRNAMIDTITV
+210 IELTQKNAMIDTIAA
-225 AAAPPATATPTGATT
+225 AAAPAATT
-240 TGAPTTGAPT
+240 TPAGAASTSAPAASTGADGAQPAAT
-250 TPPTDSAQPANSA
+250 AGPTDSA
-263 GPADSAASPK
+263 AAPK
-273 TPAKPVRHENVERE
+273 TPAKPVRHENVERD
-287 IFAKYKS
+287 IFDKYKS

-308 LVDST
+308 LVDSS
-313 GLVVTNAHLVKG
+313 GLVVTNAHLIKG
-325 AEDVR
+325 ADEVR
-330 VQIDSATKVY
+330 VQGDSATKVY

-345 TDDDK
+345 TDDAK
-350 DIAVLAINMNRC
+350 DIAVLAINMSHC
-362 GACAVLPLFDSSKST
+362 SACAVLPLFDSSKST
-377 APAAGDRVL
+377 APVAGDRVL
-386 ALGSPLNRLS
+386 ALGSPINRLS

-409 AIVSD
+409 AVVSD

-433 IALNS
+433 VALNS
-438 TRESQLALSDA
+438 TRESQLALADV

-458 TPVSSIAADVE
+458 VPVASVADAVQ
-469 RARTALSSLGAAAPT
+469 RARTALSSLGANAPT

-519 GSFRVLV
+519 GPFRVLV

-580 IVNVMPEAAAFPFY
+580 VVNVMPEAAAFPFY
-594 EADKLQNFDGGNFKS
+594 DADKIQSIDAGDFKS

-619 IPVEKVRIPAVLN
+619 VPVEKVRIPAVLN

-641 QVPMQGIY
+641 QIPMQGIY

-674 SQPDKPVSIPIQPA
+674 AQPDKPVTIPVQPA
-688 MIEQLWKDFTPYRFP
+688 LIEQLWKDFTPYRFP

>member
-1 MPMRPSTAVRRTRRA
+1 MPMRPSISSCSARLAIAV
-16 LAAGALLVALP
+16 GALLLALP

-36 SANAYSL
+36 AANAYSL
-43 SDITDLVKNKVPS
+43 SDIVDLVKNKVPS
-56 KRVLSLAKQNCVS
+56 KRVLALAKENCVS
-69 FSFDDDAKTRL
+69 FSFDDDAKSKL
-80 RHAGATTSLID
+80 RRAGASTSLITD
-91 SLSAVCGPDHP
+91 LSSVCGPDNP
-102 KPSAEDSA
+102 KPTAADSA
-110 KAAAPPAAVVAAPPP
+110 KAAPPPAPVAVAPPP

-130 VKIRAAVVGSDLT
+130 VKIRVAVVGTDLT

-148 QMDLFIIGPHGDTTR
+148 QMDLYVIGPQGDTTR
-163 TSTDLDGSADGS
+163 MSTDLDGSAGGS
-175 FKEGVYR
+175 FKDGVYR
-182 IESAHSV
+182 VESARSV
-189 TIGNARYHWAFYQT
+189 TIGNERYRWAFYQT
-203 FSKDMRP
+203 FAKDMRT
-210 IELTQRNAMIDTITV
+210 IELTQKNAMIDTIAA
-225 AAAPPATATPTGATT
+225 AAAPAATT
-240 TGAPTTGAPT
+240 TPAGAAGTS
-250 TPPTDSAQPANSA
+250 TPAASPGPDSAQPAATA
-263 GPADSAASPK
+263 GPTDSAAAPK
-273 TPAKPVRHENVERE
+273 TPVKPVRHENVERD
-287 IFAKYKS
+287 IFDKYKS
-294 GVFTVFGAA
+294 GVFTVFGAG

-325 AEDVR
+325 ADEVR

-345 TDDDK
+345 TDDAK
-350 DIAVLAINMNRC
+350 DIAVLAINMSHC
-362 GACAVLPLFDSSKST
+362 STCAVLPLFDSSKST
-377 APAAGDRVL
+377 APVAGDRVL
-386 ALGSPLNRLS
+386 ALGSPINRLS

-438 TRESQLALSDA
+438 TRESQLALADV

-458 TPVSSIAADVE
+458 VPVASVADAVQ
-469 RARTALSSLGAAAPT
+469 RARTALSALGANAPT

-519 GSFRVLV
+519 GPFRVLV
-526 MTPQVMAWRQVQAD
+526 MTPQVMAWRQAQAD

-551 RKAAQWRRID
+551 RKTAQWRRID

-568 WRDYLDDRRAVV
+568 WRDYLDDRRAVIV
-580 IVNVMPEAAAFPFY
+580 VNVMPEAAAFPFY
-594 EADKLQNFDGGNFKS
+594 DADKIQNIDAGNFKS

-619 IPVEKVRIPAVLN
+619 VPVEKVRIPAVLN

-674 SQPDKPVSIPIQPA
+674 AQPDKPVTIPIQPA
-688 MIEQLWKDFTPYRFP
+688 LIEQLWKDFTPYRFP

>member
-1 MPMRPSTAVRRTRRA
+1 MPMRSPIDLRLTRRA
-16 LAAGALLVALP
+16 LAAGALLFALP
-27 GLPALAHAQ
+27 GLPALVHAQ

-69 FSFDDDAKTRL
+69 FSFDDDAKSRL
-80 RHAGATTSLID
+80 RRAGATASLISD
-91 SLSAVCGPDHP
+91 LSAVCGPDHP

-110 KAAAPPAAVVAAPPP
+110 KAAAPPAPVVVAPPP

-130 VKIRAAVVGSDLT
+130 VKIRAAVVGTDLT

-225 AAAPPATATPTGATT
+225 AAAPPAAATPTGGAT
-240 TGAPTTGAPT
+240 TGAPATPT
-250 TPPTDSAQPANSA
+250 SADSAQPANSA
-263 GPADSAASPK
+263 GPTDSAASPK

-325 AEDVR
+325 ADEVR
-330 VQIDSATKVY
+330 VQIDSVTKVY

-350 DIAVLAINMNRC
+350 DIAVLAINMSHC

-449 SAGPRVASS
+449 GAGPRVASS
-458 TPVSSIAADVE
+458 TPVSSIADAVQ
-469 RARTALSSLGAAAPT
+469 RARTALPSLGAAAPT

-519 GSFRVLV
+519 GPFRVLV

-594 EADKLQNFDGGNFKS
+594 DADKLQTFDSGNFKS

-619 IPVEKVRIPAVLN
+619 VPVEMVRIPAVLN

-663 TATYA
+663 TATYS
-668 VRIVDA
+668 VRIVGA
-674 SQPDKPVSIPIQPA
+674 AQPDKPITIPIQPA
-688 MIEQLWKDFTPYRFP
+688 LIEQLWKDFTPYRFP

>member
-1 MPMRPSTAVRRTRRA
+1 MPMRSSIGSRRTRRA
-16 LAAGALLVALP
+16 LAAGALLLALP
-27 GLPALAHAQ
+27 GLPALARAQ
-36 SANAYSL
+36 SANSYSL

-56 KRVLSLAKQNCVS
+56 KRVLALAKQNCVS
-69 FSFDDDAKTRL
+69 FSFDDDAKSRL
-80 RHAGATTSLID
+80 RRAGATASLITD
-91 SLSAVCGPDHP
+91 LSSVCGPDHP
-102 KPSAEDSA
+102 KSSAEDSA
-110 KAAAPPAAVVAAPPP
+110 KAAMPPAPVVVAPPP

-130 VKIRAAVVGSDLT
+130 VKIRAAVVGADLA

-182 IESAHSV
+182 IESARSV
-189 TIGNARYHWAFYQT
+189 TIGNARYRWAFYQT

-210 IELTQRNAMIDTITV
+210 IELTQRNAMIDTLAA
-225 AAAPPATATPTGATT
+225 AAAPPPAATPTGATA
-240 TGAPTTGAPT
+240 GAST
-250 TPPTDSAQPANSA
+250 TPPSADSAQPANSA
-263 GPADSAASPK
+263 GPTDSAASPK
-273 TPAKPVRHENVERE
+273 TPAKAVRHENVERE

-294 GVFTVFGAA
+294 GVFTVFGTG

-313 GLVVTNAHLVKG
+313 GLVVTNAHLIKG
-325 AEDVR
+325 ADEVR

-345 TDDDK
+345 SDEDK
-350 DIAVLAINMNRC
+350 DVAVLAINMSHC

-377 APAAGDRVL
+377 APTAGDRVL

-438 TRESQLALSDA
+438 TRESQLALSDV

-458 TPVSSIAADVE
+458 TPVSSVVDALQ
-469 RARTALSSLGAAAPT
+469 RARTALPSLGAAAPT

-519 GSFRVLV
+519 GPSRVLV

-580 IVNVMPEAAAFPFY
+580 IVNAMPEAAAFPFY
-594 EADKLQNFDGGNFKS
+594 EADKLQNFGGGNFKS

-619 IPVEKVRIPAVLN
+619 VPVEKVRIPAVLN
-632 VDEMRASGR
+632 VDEMRATGR

-674 SQPDKPVSIPIQPA
+674 AQPDKPISIPIQPA

>member
-1 MPMRPSTAVRRTRRA
+1 MPMRSSIGFHLTRRA
-16 LAAGALLVALP
+16 LAAALLAALP
-27 GLPALAHAQ
+27 GLPALARGQ

-56 KRVLSLAKQNCVS
+56 KRVLSLAKQSCVS
-69 FSFDDDAKTRL
+69 FSFDDDAKSRL
-80 RHAGATTSLID
+80 RRAGATTSLID
-91 SLSAVCGPDHP
+91 SLSTVCGPDHP

-130 VKIRAAVVGSDLT
+130 VKIRAAVVGTDLT

-175 FKEGVYR
+175 FKDGVYR

-189 TIGNARYHWAFYQT
+189 TIGNQRYRWAFYQT

-210 IELTQRNAMIDTITV
+210 IELTQRNAIIDTI
-225 AAAPPATATPTGATT
+225 AAGAAPAATATPTGAAT
-240 TGAPTTGAPT
+240 TGTPTPTTA
-250 TPPTDSAQPANSA
+250 DSAQPANSA

-294 GVFTVFGAA
+294 GVFTVFGAG

-325 AEDVR
+325 ADEVR

-345 TDDDK
+345 SDDDK
-350 DIAVLAINMNRC
+350 DVAVLAINMSHC

-438 TRESQLALSDA
+438 TRESQLALSDV

-458 TPVSSIAADVE
+458 TPASSIADAVQ
-469 RARTALSSLGAAAPT
+469 RARTALASLGAAAPT

-519 GSFRVLV
+519 GPFRVLV
-526 MTPQVMAWRQVQAD
+526 MTPQVMAWRQAQAD

-580 IVNVMPEAAAFPFY
+580 VVNVMPEGAAFPFY
-594 EADKLQNFDGGNFKS
+594 EADKLQSFDGGNFKS

-619 IPVEKVRIPAVLN
+619 VPVEKVRIPAVLN

-663 TATYA
+663 TAAYA

-674 SQPDKPVSIPIQPA
+674 AQPDKPVSIPIQPA

>member
-1 MPMRPSTAVRRTRRA
+1 MPMRPPLGLRHARRA
-16 LAAGALLVALP
+16 LAAVLVASL
-27 GLPALAHAQ
+27 GLPALARGQ

-69 FSFDDDAKTRL
+69 FSFDDDAKSRL
-80 RHAGATTSLID
+80 RRAGATASLID
-91 SLSAVCGPDHP
+91 DLSAVCGPDHP

-110 KAAAPPAAVVAAPPP
+110 KAAAPPTPVVAVPPP

-130 VKIRAAVVGSDLT
+130 VKIRAAVVGTDLT

-175 FKEGVYR
+175 FKDGVYR
-182 IESAHSV
+182 IESARSV
-189 TIGNARYHWAFYQT
+189 TIGNQRYRWAFYQT

-210 IELTQRNAMIDTITV
+210 IELTQRNAIIDTIAV
-225 AAAPPATATPTGATT
+225 ATATTGTST
-240 TGAPTTGAPT
+240 APTAA
-250 TPPTDSAQPANSA
+250 DSTQPANSA

-294 GVFTVFGAA
+294 GVFTVFGVG

-308 LVDST
+308 LADST
-313 GLVVTNAHLVKG
+313 GLVVTNAHLIKG
-325 AEDVR
+325 ADDVR
-330 VQIDSATKVY
+330 VQIDSVTKVY

-345 TDDDK
+345 SDDDK
-350 DIAVLAINMNRC
+350 DVAVLAINMSHC
-362 GACAVLPLFDSSKST
+362 GACVVLPLFDSSKST

-419 LNTGGPLI
+419 LNTGGPLV

-438 TRESQLALSDA
+438 TRESQLALSDV

-458 TPVSSIAADVE
+458 TPASSIADAVQ
-469 RARTALSSLGAAAPT
+469 RARTALPSLGAAAPT

-519 GSFRVLV
+519 GPFRLLT

-540 KALAARKHDDP
+540 KALVARKHDDP

-594 EADKLQNFDGGNFKS
+594 EADKLQTFDGGNFKS

-619 IPVEKVRIPAVLN
+619 VPVEKVRIPAVLN

-674 SQPDKPVSIPIQPA
+674 AQPDKPVSIPIQPA